1 MPGRAAPLLRQPL
14 RGGRVHRRES
24 ARDDPKGRAGS
35 SSPARHGGAPGRLG
49 LGARVD
55 RADQG
60 EPTSHGSRGCS
71 TSSISVGGIEVNPKW
86 RASHADAV
94 HVPPA
99 RPGQKPDG
107 AMSRTRQWTPDALP
121 GLSALASRGRA
132 LSWIP
137 LRDRHVVHPVD
148 AHAGSPD
155 LIQPAVG
162 AHGHANQHVWQG
174 LGRAVLPV
182 TTSVP
187 QPDTTA
193 CGFPP
198 PPPAGPSVSP
208 SSGDARIAQTRS
220 RRPAAVR
227 WRIVDPPTL
236 NGRDESLRAGLEAP
250 WPVGTPRLI
259 RHSPTR
265 RFRASR
271 GRWRVTTGRRR
282 RAGLAW
288 YRGAGSGKR
297 PPG

>member
-1 MPGRAAPLLRQPL
+1 MTGP
-14 RGGRVHRRES
+14 
-24 ARDDPKGRAGS
+24 
-35 SSPARHGGAPGRLG
+35 
-49 LGARVD
+49 
-55 RADQG
+55 
-60 EPTSHGSRGCS
+60 
-71 TSSISVGGIEVNPKW
+71 I
-86 RASHADAV
+86 RASRHPMDRGVVRLPRSQSAGLKSTRSGV
-94 HVPPA
+94 HPMLTLSMYHRPVPDRNRMAPCPA
-99 RPGQKPDG
+99 HVNG
-107 AMSRTRQWTPDALP
+107 PDALP

-271 GRWRVTTGRRR
+271 GRWRVTTGPRR